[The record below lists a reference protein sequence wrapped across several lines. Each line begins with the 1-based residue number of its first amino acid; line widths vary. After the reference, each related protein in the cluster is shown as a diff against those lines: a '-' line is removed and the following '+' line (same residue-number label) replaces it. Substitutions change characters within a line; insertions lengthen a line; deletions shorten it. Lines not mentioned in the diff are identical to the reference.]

1 MTVEVTKKQAEQVL
15 SQVKKKYKWAITEEC
30 QPTLIKNFEWSAGV
44 VPYAVVWEGGPYE
57 WVYESQPKVQGVW
70 TEAYTG
76 WAMSIYKNWEISY

>member
-1 MTVEVTKKQAEQVL
+1 M
-15 SQVKKKYKWAITEEC
+15 
-30 QPTLIKNFEWSAGV
+30 

-76 WAMSIYKNWEISY
+76 WAMSIYKEDV